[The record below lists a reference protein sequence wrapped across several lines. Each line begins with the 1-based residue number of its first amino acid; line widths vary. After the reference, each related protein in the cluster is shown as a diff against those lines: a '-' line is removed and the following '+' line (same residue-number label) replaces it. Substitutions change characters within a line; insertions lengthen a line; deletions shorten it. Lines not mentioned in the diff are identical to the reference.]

1 MSRVTKP
8 ALRGSLLGTVLGALN
23 PVMGVLL
30 DSPLHW
36 PLSRWFA
43 ILAWTGRRSGR
54 RYSTPV
60 SFLREG
66 STAWI
71 TTGDA
76 WWHNLEGGAPV
87 DMRVSGRWHSAR
99 GMAVTDRATS
109 SSSTSGCS
117 ASTPGSGGSRESP
130 PSRPASRT
138 LEPSTAHWRRAGPS
152 SAWSWGRKNRRPTS
166 RANSDRP
173 RFLHECMSGLTAG
186 LSGSEQ
192 MT

>member
-1 MSRVTKP
+1 MASVMQHLCPVSRVTKP
-8 ALRGSLLGTVLGALN
+8 ALRGSVLGTVLGALN
-23 PVMGVLL
+23 PVMRVLL

-60 SFLREG
+60 SYVREG

-76 WWHNLEGGAPV
+76 WWHNLESGAPV
-87 DMRVSGRWHSAR
+87 DMRVSGRWHSAH

-109 SSSTSGCS
+109 LFEHERLFREHPVVPAALGNPRHCGWRAGHSSHRSRV
-117 ASTPGSGGSRESP
+117 GGW
-130 PSRPASRT
+130 
-138 LEPSTAHWRRAGPS
+138 HGPS
-152 SAWSWGRKNRRPTS
+152 SAWSWTPDPRWRLDH
-166 RANSDRP
+166 DR
-173 RFLHECMSGLTAG
+173 
-186 LSGSEQ
+186 
-192 MT
+192 